1 MTEQEQEGFLLFRRA
16 ISGRDMQAWGEIH
29 QRYRPLL
36 IAWAYRS
43 GVHLHTCETCE
54 DIADQA
60 FARAWAALGP
70 ERFHEF
76 STLAQL
82 LGYLRTCVS
91 STAIDCMR
99 SEQSLQRIRTANTY
113 YNAPSS
119 PENIVLDD
127 LSRSEL
133 WQRIL
138 SFVSQETERII
149 LIESFI
155 YSLPP
160 RIIQERYPQLFNC
173 VNEIY
178 TIKRNLFAKL
188 QRHRRE
194 LFPEDLVLA

>member
-1 MTEQEQEGFLLFRRA
+1 MTEQEQEGFSLFRRA
-16 ISGRDMQAWGEIH
+16 ISGRDMQAWSEIH

-43 GVHLHTCETCE
+43 GVHLHTYETCE

-60 FARAWAALGP
+60 FARAWAALSP
-70 ERFHEF
+70 DRFSEF
-76 STLAQL
+76 ATLAQL

-99 SEQSLQRIRTANTY
+99 SEQSLQRIRNANNQ
-113 YNAPSS
+113 YNTPSS
-119 PENIVLDD
+119 PEHIVIED
-127 LSRSEL
+127 LSRNEL
-133 WQRIL
+133 WQRVL
-138 SFVSQETERII
+138 AFANQETERII
-149 LIESFI
+149 LVESFV

-160 RIIQERYPQLFNC
+160 RTIQERYPQLFAC
-173 VNEIY
+173 VNDIY

-194 LFPEDLVLA
+194 LFADDLVLA